1 MKVIERKYRL
11 CVFYCS
17 CCFLKNVQD
26 AVSCENAL
34 ENTTQDIGNSSGDSD
49 EDDDDSVSKD
59 EEYMFPTPDEIEK
72 TNVPQVGK
80 VFSTLDAAK
89 RFLPFFIP
97 NPLVRAYTLTNLLAA
112 SRVLNT
118 FPT

>member
-34 ENTTQDIGNSSGDSD
+34 ENTTQDIGSSSGYSD
-49 EDDDDSVSKD
+49 EDGDDDSVLKD
-59 EEYMFPTPDEIEK
+59 EEYMFPTPDELEK

-89 RFLPFFIP
+89 RFV
-97 NPLVRAYTLTNLLAA
+97 NVYALTNG
-112 SRVLNT
+112 
-118 FPT
+118 F